1 MNNQPDSEPHNTPYP
16 LVSIAL
22 CVYNGEKY
30 LVEQL
35 DSLVNQTYPN
45 LEIVA
50 VDDGSKDRSR
60 EILRAYEVKYPFFR
74 VFENDVNLGY
84 VKNFEK
90 AITLC
95 EGEYIALCDQ
105 DDIWHLDKI
114 SKQVAGIGDNLLIYH
129 DSAFM
134 DEQGRQ
140 MTWKKKMSD
149 IIHLYRGNDP
159 KVFLYFN
166 CVSGHS
172 ILFKRDLR
180 DEFLPFNQEHFH
192 DHWIAYVA
200 ANLGSIEVIPE
211 TLVKYR
217 QHTSTSTDI
226 LNKRKKV
233 RKNYHENRDIKKL
246 ERDLRWVQQCAAFHK
261 NRDQPFLDRLRALF
275 EERLDSF
282 FSFEYAGLI
291 RDNYEKLYFIPVYK
305 KSGKGSFVYR
315 QIWGLRAKLLW
326 ARFFARPEWEEYVD
340 TVSED
345 AGNP

>member
-1 MNNQPDSEPHNTPYP
+1 M
-16 LVSIAL
+16 

-30 LVEQL
+30 LAEQL
-35 DSLVNQTYPN
+35 DTLVNQTYAN
-45 LEIVA
+45 IEIVV

-60 EILRAYEVKYPFFR
+60 EILREYAAQYPALR
-74 VFENDVNLGY
+74 VYENDVNLGY
-84 VKNFEK
+84 VRNFEK

-105 DDIWHLDKI
+105 DDIWDLGKI
-114 SKQVAGIGDNLLIYH
+114 AKQVAGIGDSLLIYH

-140 MTWKKKMSD
+140 MTWKRKMSD
-149 IIHLYRGNDP
+149 IIHLYSGSEP
-159 KVFLYFN
+159 KIFLYFN

-172 ILFKRDLR
+172 ILFKRELR
-180 DEFLPFNQEHFH
+180 DEFLPFNPEHFH

-200 ANLGSIEVIPE
+200 ANLGSIKVIPE
-211 TLVKYR
+211 TLVRYR

-246 ERDLRWVQQCAAFHK
+246 ERDLKWVQQCASFKK
-261 NRDQPFLDRLRALF
+261 NRDQPFLDRLRTLF
-275 EERLDSF
+275 EHRLDSF
-282 FSFEYAGLI
+282 FSFEYAGLV
-291 RDNYEKLYFIPVYK
+291 RDNYEMLYYIPVYK
-305 KSGKGSFVYR
+305 KSGKFSFVYR

-340 TVSED
+340 VVSE
-345 AGNP
+345 GEEKP

>member
-1 MNNQPDSEPHNTPYP
+1 MNKQPDSANQNTQDP

-30 LVEQL
+30 LKEQL
-35 DSLVNQTYPN
+35 DTLVNQTYPN
-45 LEIVA
+45 IEIVV

-60 EILRAYEVKYPFFR
+60 EILRSYEEKYPFFR
-74 VFENDVNLGY
+74 IYENEVNLGY

-95 EGEYIALCDQ
+95 EGQFIALCDQ
-105 DDIWHLDKI
+105 DDIWDLEKI
-114 SKQVAGIGDNLLIYH
+114 SKQVRGIGDNLLIYH

-140 MTWKKKMSD
+140 MTWKRKMSD
-149 IIHLYRGNDP
+149 IIHLYSGSDP
-159 KVFLYFN
+159 KIFLYFN

-180 DEFLPFNQEHFH
+180 DEFLPFNPDHFH

-200 ANLGSIEVIPE
+200 TNLGSIEVIPE
-211 TLVKYR
+211 TLVRYR

-226 LNKRKKV
+226 LNKRKKI

-246 ERDLRWVQQCAAFHK
+246 RKDLKWVQQCASFKK
-261 NRDQPFLDRLRALF
+261 NRDQPFLDQLRSLF
-275 EERLDSF
+275 EHRLDTF
-282 FSFEYAGLI
+282 FSFEYASLI
-291 RDNYEKLYFIPVYK
+291 RDNYETLYYIPVYK
-305 KSGKGSFVYR
+305 KSKKMSFVYR

-326 ARFFARPEWEEYVD
+326 ARLFARPEKEEYVD
-340 TVSED
+340 VVLKD
-345 AGNP
+345 AENP

>member
-1 MNNQPDSEPHNTPYP
+1 VCSSD
-16 LVSIAL
+16 L
-22 CVYNGEKY
+22 EKY
-30 LVEQL
+30 LREQL

-45 LEIVA
+45 IEIVV

-60 EILRAYEVKYPFFR
+60 EILRTYAEQYPVFR
-74 VFENDVNLGY
+74 IFENETNLGY

-105 DDIWHLDKI
+105 DDIWDLEKI
-114 SKQVAGIGDNLLIYH
+114 SKQVAGIGDHLLIYH

-140 MTWKKKMSD
+140 MTWKRKMSD

-159 KVFLYFN
+159 KAFLYFN

-180 DEFLPFNQEHFH
+180 KDFLPLNPDHFH

-200 ANLGSIEVIPE
+200 VNLGSIEVIPE
-211 TLVKYR
+211 TLVRYR
-217 QHTSTSTDI
+217 QHTSASTDI
-226 LNKRKKV
+226 LNKRKKI
-233 RKNYHENRDIKKL
+233 RKNYHENRDIQKL
-246 ERDLRWVQQCAAFHK
+246 KRDLKWVQQCASFHK
-261 NRDQPFLDRLRALF
+261 NRDQPFLDRLRTLF
-275 EERLDSF
+275 EERLESF
-282 FSFEYAGLI
+282 FSFEYAGII
-291 RDNYEKLYFIPVYK
+291 RDNYELLYYIPVYK
-305 KSGKGSFVYR
+305 KSSKLSFVYR

-326 ARFFARPEWEEYVD
+326 ARFFARPETEEYVD
-340 TVSED
+340 EASR
-345 AGNP
+345 GNEKP